1 MRTGECDVDCGREY
15 EGQVRVED
23 LASLGQGR
31 AVAVRCGAM
40 RCLVAGRWS
49 LVAGRW
55 SLVARAVC
63 GQHLVDCHD
72 IHCPGRRD

>member
-1 MRTGECDVDCGREY
+1 MMRTGECDVDCGREY

-23 LASLGQGR
+23 LASLGQL
-31 AVAVRCGAM
+31 RCGAM
-40 RCLVAGRWS
+40 RCLVAGRW
-49 LVAGRW
+49 LLGRY
-55 SLVARAVC
+55 AD